1 MKQYSFKNDYDSITY
16 VIDNLAKNFNL
27 SDWEKGFIKNI
38 KTYNDRGGFLSDN
51 QLQKLSDIW
60 EKH

>member
-27 SDWEKGFIKNI
+27 SDWEQRFIHNI
-38 KTYNDRGGFLSDN
+38 KVYNDGGGFLSEK
-51 QLQKLSDIW
+51 QLQKLSDLW
-60 EKH
+60 EKY

>member
-1 MKQYSFKNDYDSITY
+1 MKQYSFKDNYESINF
-16 VIDNLAKNFNL
+16 VIKELSQNPNL
-27 SDWEKGFIKNI
+27 SDWEQRFIHNI
-38 KTYNDRGGFLSDN
+38 KVYNDGGGFLSDK